1 LAEQPDHRDKLNL
14 LARVERHS
22 ANVTLPLIRIYT
34 LSPKD
39 DALLF
44 QSGQD
49 QVRRDDKPWADLLAE
64 MARTF
69 PAYVEDFL
77 RLEAMAPPGDLPR
90 LRLLTAHETA
100 AIDFLDLEKSGDKD
114 SVAPMNAYLEKGIA

>member
-1 LAEQPDHRDKLNL
+1 MGGPRGHGAPHRQRL
-14 LARVERHS
+14 
-22 ANVTLPLIRIYT
+22 
-34 LSPKD
+34 
-39 DALLF
+39 
-44 QSGQD
+44 
-49 QVRRDDKPWADLLAE
+49 VRRGPRVAGAGRPCPQGRHAALALHREPWADLLAE